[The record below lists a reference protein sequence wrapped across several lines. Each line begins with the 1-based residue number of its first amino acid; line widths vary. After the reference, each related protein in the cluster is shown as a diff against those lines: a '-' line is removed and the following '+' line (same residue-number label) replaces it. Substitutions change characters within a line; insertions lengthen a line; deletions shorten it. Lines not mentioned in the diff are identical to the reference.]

1 MSREHPIGPV
11 CLACGRAAAP
21 DDRFCGGCGA
31 SLQTSCVHCGRA
43 HQAGVLYC
51 TGCGRPL
58 TDAQPVVQEE
68 RRRIS
73 VLFIDLVGFT
83 PYTER
88 IDPEQ
93 VRIMQNDYFSS
104 VRRIVRQYGGVVE
117 KYIGDAVMVLFG
129 APVATEA
136 DPLRSVRAGLELQ
149 RVLPKQGRAQQAG
162 LRFRVGITTGEA
174 LVNLTAAHDGG
185 QAIVAGDLVNTASR
199 LQAAAPVDGVLT
211 DDETYQATKNE
222 IEYVAQP
229 TTTLR
234 GRSRPSDVWL
244 AVAPR
249 PPRPAGAE
257 REQTPMVDREHEL
270 ALLVNALRRTVS
282 SRTPQLVTIFG
293 SAGIGKSRLLREL
306 ARHAGRITGEQV
318 CWRVGQCRPFGEN
331 VTYAALADIV
341 KSQAGILDTDDEATA
356 RQRLGDA
363 LAGLT
368 SSEDAQ
374 RLADA
379 LGPLLGLPGARLTP
393 GESESAWRR
402 FIVRFSSGQATV
414 LVFEDLHWAD
424 APMLRFIESLGA
436 ATRRIPLLIV
446 CTARPELRE
455 RYPQWTSAMTG
466 TTSISLPPMRESDI
480 STMYS
485 LMFGKAAFTPDL
497 LAPLVELADG
507 NPLYAHE
514 YVRMLV
520 DHGSL
525 RPTGGP
531 GWRLDAHEA
540 PPMPDNVR
548 AVIANRLDLLD
559 PADRAVLQ
567 AAAVVGMQFWPGAVA
582 TAVGQPV
589 EEVERTL
596 LRLEQRDLVEERG
609 NSSMAGQLEYAFRHV
624 LVRDVCYQR
633 LPRAERVAR
642 HERTADWLERVS
654 DGRQTDLAEVL
665 ANHRWAAHEIARTL
679 GLDPGPYAAPAREAL
694 LRAARR
700 AYSLHA
706 LDAAQELVRRASSLL
721 AAPDPAV
728 ELFASELA
736 FFRDADA
743 FLDGGGEERLTAL
756 AHTLQDSGRLDGAGR
771 AWTLLGSAALS
782 RADRP
787 ACLAYLARAI
797 ALYEKLPPSEEAALA
812 LLEYARV
819 HMIDYET
826 ATAIAAAETAAEA
839 ANRLGLAEVRAS
851 ALITSAVAQYLQG
864 EQEGLR
870 RLQKITQHCREQQLT
885 SLRRAIHNLGFAMQ
899 EEGDITGSQKLID
912 EFTPLESASG
922 LTLATAFVDGA
933 ARAYFA
939 GDWAAMLRAADDHMR
954 LPTIEWDLHWVAQAG
969 WMGVLR
975 EDSPPVEDPVEE
987 AVRTARRSGFHKVLR
1002 STLAHAALCRALQGR
1017 SAEAGAL
1024 LDELA
1029 ADYGDSRTLAFA
1041 EWVFA
1046 AAYAAWLLGPARA
1059 DQIRTLLERSPRRT
1073 PWVDAAILTCTGTS
1087 AAHRAALTIFDDIGA
1102 VSDQALSRAALV
1114 RTLRAEG
1121 DPTGAA
1127 EALAPLTAFSER
1139 NSAPGLL
1146 RLAEPL
1152 P

>member
-1 MSREHPIGPV
+1 M
-11 CLACGRAAAP
+11 
-21 DDRFCGGCGA
+21 
-31 SLQTSCVHCGRA
+31 Q
-43 HQAGVLYC
+43 YC

-58 TDAQPVVQEE
+58 TDAVPVVQEE

-73 VLFIDLVGFT
+73 VLFIDVVGFT

-93 VRIMQNDYFSS
+93 VRIMQSDYFSS

-136 DPLRSVRAGLELQ
+136 DALRSVRAGLELQ
-149 RVLPKQGRAQQAG
+149 RVLPQQGRAREAG
-162 LRFRVGITTGEA
+162 LRFRVGIATGEA

-199 LQAAAPVDGVLT
+199 LQSAAPTDGVLT
-211 DDETYQATKNE
+211 DEDTYLSTKGE

-229 TTTLR
+229 TTTLK
-234 GRSRPSDVWL
+234 GRSQPSTVWL

-257 REQTPMVDREHEL
+257 SEQTPMVDREHEL
-270 ALLVNALRRTVS
+270 ALLVNALRRTVT
-282 SRTPQLVTIFG
+282 SRVPQLVTIFG
-293 SAGIGKSRLLREL
+293 TAGIGKSRLLREL
-306 ARHAGRITGEQV
+306 ARHAGRITGENV

-341 KSQAGILDTDDEATA
+341 KSQAGILDTDDEETTRQRLTDALHGLTNA
-356 RQRLGDA
+356 EDAQRLGDA
-363 LAGLT
+363 L
-368 SSEDAQ
+368 
-374 RLADA
+374 
-379 LGPLLGLPGARLTP
+379 GPLVGLSGARITP
-393 GESESAWRR
+393 GEAEAAWRR

-424 APMLRFIESLGA
+424 ETMLRFIESLAA

-520 DHGSL
+520 DRGSL
-525 RPTGGP
+525 RPTGP
-531 GWRLDAHEA
+531 GWRLDEHEA
-540 PPMPDNVR
+540 SPMPDNVR

-582 TAVGQPV
+582 TAVGRPV

-654 DGRQTDLAEVL
+654 AGRQTDLAEVL

-679 GLDPGPYAAPAREAL
+679 GLDPGPYASPAREAL

-706 LDAAQELVRRASSLL
+706 LDAAQELVRRAGTLL
-721 AAPDPAV
+721 ASPDPSID
-728 ELFASELA
+728 LFASELA

-743 FLDGGGEERLTAL
+743 FLESGGEERLTGL
-756 AHTLQDSGRLDGAGR
+756 AHLLQDTGRLDGAGR

-787 ACLAYLARAI
+787 DCLAYLARAI

-839 ANRLGLAEVRAS
+839 ANRLGLAEVRAN
-851 ALITSAVAQYLQG
+851 ALITSAVAKYLQG
-864 EQEGLR
+864 EPEGLPL
-870 RLQKITQHCREQQLT
+870 LQEITLHCREQQLT
-885 SLRRAIHNLGFAMQ
+885 SVRRAIHNLGFAMQ

-912 EFTPLESASG
+912 EFTPLEAASG
-922 LTLATAFVDGA
+922 LTLATNFADAA

-939 GDWAAMLRAADDHMR
+939 GDWAVALRAAADSMR
-954 LPTIEWDLHWVAQAG
+954 APTIEWDLHMVAQAG
-969 WMGVLR
+969 WIRVLR
-975 EDSPPVEDPVEE
+975 TEPGATTGDAAAESDAGDPVEE
-987 AVRTARRSGFHKVLR
+987 AVQTARRSGFHKVIR
-1002 STLAHAALCRALQGR
+1002 STLAHAALCRALQHR
-1017 SAEAGAL
+1017 DAEAGAL

-1029 ADYGDSRTLAFA
+1029 ADYGDSRTFGFA
-1041 EWVFA
+1041 EWVVA
-1046 AAYAAWLLGPARA
+1046 AAYTAWLLGPERA
-1059 DQIRTLLERSPRRT
+1059 AQVRTLLERSPRRT
-1073 PWVDAAILTCTGTS
+1073 PWVDAAILTCAAAVDGTPDG
-1087 AAHRAALTIFDDIGA
+1087 HRAALDIFDSIGA
-1102 VSDQALSRAALV
+1102 VSDQALARAALV
-1114 RTLRAEG
+1114 RTLRASGRAPE
-1121 DPTGAA
+1121 AE
-1127 EALAPLTAFSER
+1127 EALADLIAFGDR

-1146 RLAEPL
+1146 ALAEASS
-1152 P
+1152 